1 MPLNEW
7 VGIELVV
14 LPSQMFLYVDGKTRQ
29 AVNADF
35 SKIDAPL
42 AIWTEGRTKLQVKS
56 VEMAVP

>member
-1 MPLNEW
+1 M
-7 VGIELVV
+7 GIELVV